1 MAKQEKKSQQ
11 NNDDNKNTRKWR
23 ENPDKVEGN
32 SHAGK
37 WQKVNK

>member
-1 MAKQEKKSQQ
+1 MTTTEILE
-11 NNDDNKNTRKWR
+11 RIG